1 MPAIHNQTPIFQYN
15 AERPPDSDF
24 EPGTLGHLVVH
35 NTGRLLDY
43 RRTPVRLTALN
54 LASGMFEVELL
65 DFEDKGAR
73 WLYPF
78 EEIRGYQFAK
88 TSARAT
94 PEQIEGFERTIGLLD
109 RPLCIECNPRL
120 TQATHARLAE
130 ERRQARSWLLAN
142 SRFLRSDQPLNPAS
156 LDGRPLLQEDL
167 QEYMRSH
174 ELSDMEERF
183 ASQWASNSESGEF
196 IKGHRIVIAEAG
208 LSPYEGK
215 VVRDPALFDEPSGKA
230 RRLRHLLTRM
240 AFVQEVFSQRA
251 VERPLL
257 YRALSCSGP
266 LEQRNTKRALISATF
281 NRDVAEALFGERDT
295 TRTVV
300 LYRQTVALERLLMTH
315 LETWQLNRPFREAEA
330 VLIADPANLAF

>member
-1 MPAIHNQTPIFQYN
+1 MTPLFQYN
-15 AERPPDSDF
+15 AEQAPDSDF

-43 RRTPVRLTALN
+43 RRTPVRITAVN
-54 LASGMFEVELL
+54 LISGLFEVELL

-78 EEIRGYQFAK
+78 EEIQKYQFAK

-94 PEQIEGFERTIGLLD
+94 PQQIEGFERTIGLLD
-109 RPLCIECNPRL
+109 RPLCIECEP
-120 TQATHARLAE
+120 
-130 ERRQARSWLLAN
+130 RQAEAIRAQLAMERWQARAWLVQN
-142 SRFLRSDQPLNPAS
+142 SRFLKSEQPFDPAA
-156 LDGRPLLQEDL
+156 LDGSPLLHEDL
-167 QEYMRSH
+167 QEYMAFH
-174 ELSDMEERF
+174 GLLDMEQRF
-183 ASQWASNSESGEF
+183 AAQWASNSESGEY

-215 VVRDPALFDEPSGKA
+215 VVRDPALFDEPSDKE

-240 AFVQEVFSQRA
+240 AFVQEVFSQRG

-266 LEQRNTKRALISATF
+266 LEPRNTKRALISATF
-281 NRDVAEALFGERDT
+281 NREVAEALFGERDM
-295 TRTVV
+295 TRTVA
-300 LYRQTVALERLLMTH
+300 LYRQTVALERLFMTH